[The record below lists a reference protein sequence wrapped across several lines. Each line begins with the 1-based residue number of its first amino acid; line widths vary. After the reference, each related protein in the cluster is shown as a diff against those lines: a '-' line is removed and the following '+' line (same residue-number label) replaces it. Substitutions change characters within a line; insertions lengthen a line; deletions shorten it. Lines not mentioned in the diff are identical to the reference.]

1 MAFPPS
7 WTLPE
12 NSTLDGDALDSARY
26 HALGN
31 AVTPPV
37 AKWLAHRIRLYLDR
51 VSSLAGDG
59 QQSAEP
65 ELAVSYQSSD

>member
-1 MAFPPS
+1 MAFPPN

-12 NSTLDGDALDSARY
+12 NSTLDGDSLDSARY

-37 AKWLAHRIRLYLDR
+37 AAWLAHRIRLYLDR
-51 VSSLAGDG
+51 IRSIEGDG
-59 QQSAEP
+59 LQSAEP
-65 ELAVSYQSSD
+65 ELAISQ